1 MHAKEIKKG
10 AVAVPW
16 IYCAY
21 ALYDVFIALRYQ
33 GLPPNNLTGLE
44 LMQGTLAVPWRVLL
58 QYLYSHTFYDVEPS
72 TGQGV
77 PLDMLT
83 I

>member
-33 GLPPNNLTGLE
+33 GLPP
-44 LMQGTLAVPWRVLL
+44 MQGTLAVPWRVLL